1 MFQLYG
7 NMKTMMTNLSRECFS
22 RPRGSSS
29 RGTQVYLDATETN
42 RDDDDGAPAAQ
53 KGIYG

>member
-7 NMKTMMTNLSRECFS
+7 NMKTMMTDLSRECFS
-22 RPRGSSS
+22 RPPGSSS
-29 RGTQVYLDATETN
+29 RGAQVDLDATETN